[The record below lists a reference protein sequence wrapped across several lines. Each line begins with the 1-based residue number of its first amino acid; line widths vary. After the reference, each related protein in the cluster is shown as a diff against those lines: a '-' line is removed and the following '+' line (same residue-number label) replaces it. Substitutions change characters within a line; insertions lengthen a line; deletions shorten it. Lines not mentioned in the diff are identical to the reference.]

1 MCILK
6 YLLTG
11 LVLTL
16 PAFAANAPGIHAS
29 AKPHEVVAEPSAT
42 SPQKKHFFARL
53 KDKAAAFWNTLK
65 RRIQEAQDEL
75 LRLLIIAIIVA
86 LIISIVVWLLPWP
99 LDVLIMVIALVVL
112 LVFLL
117 RYLS

>member
-1 MCILK
+1 MHLLK

-11 LVLTL
+11 LVLIL
-16 PAFAANAPGIHAS
+16 PAFAANAPAMQAS
-29 AKPHEVVAEPSAT
+29 PKPHEVVAEPSAT

-53 KDKAAAFWNTLK
+53 KDKAAAFWTSLK
-65 RRIQEAQDEL
+65 RRVLKTQDEL
-75 LRLLIIAIIVA
+75 IRLLIIAIIVA
-86 LIISIVVWLLPWP
+86 LIVSIVVWLLPWP

-112 LVFLL
+112 LIFLL